1 MSGGFNVT
9 ADELRAHAGTV
20 NSVATS
26 VDSAAEAAQTEQ
38 GGGLVFG
45 VLFDALTWG
54 ALNLWAQSMADSFS
68 QSAEIAR
75 SISGGLLVN
84 ADCYDECENAT
95 KQKIT
100 SAGNGGS

>member
-9 ADELRAHAGTV
+9 AEELRSHASTV

-38 GGGLVFG
+38 GGGLVYG
-45 VLFDALTWG
+45 VLFDALAWG
-54 ALNLWAQSMADSFS
+54 GLTLWAQSMADSLT

-84 ADCYDECENAT
+84 ADCYDECENAN
-95 KQKIT
+95 KKKI
-100 SAGNGGS
+100 SGSGGGNG